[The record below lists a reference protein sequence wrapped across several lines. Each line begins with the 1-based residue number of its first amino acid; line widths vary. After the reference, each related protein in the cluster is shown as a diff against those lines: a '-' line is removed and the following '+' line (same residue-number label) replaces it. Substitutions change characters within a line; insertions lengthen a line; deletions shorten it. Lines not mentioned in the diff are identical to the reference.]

1 MNDLMLDPTLVA
13 GGSLGGRFN
22 PAVAGGLDAGWQA
35 RASIFEMPPN
45 PAPGQAALERIELEV
60 WWMSGPQRRTF
71 SLEAFREHLLRP
83 GEIGPG
89 AQR

>member
-1 MNDLMLDPTLVA
+1 MNDLMLDPTLTA
-13 GGSLGGRFN
+13 GGGLGGRFN
-22 PAVAGGLDAGWQA
+22 PAVSGGLDAGWQA
-35 RASIFEMPPN
+35 RASTFEMPPN

-71 SLEAFREHLLRP
+71 TLEAFREHLLTAGNMP
-83 GEIGPG
+83 AG